1 MLLLASAMALG
12 ISALSFFLYSA
23 MMRYAEREY
32 EIDARIFSVFSTGCI
47 SLNSALTVKELQM
60 RQSGIRFE
68 RQLCAL
74 EETPIEDTE
83 LSTIVMN
90 LLDNAIE
97 AILRHAS
104 PPESP
109 LIAFRI
115 QRTREMLLVECRN
128 PVDAATIRRRGE
140 RFLPSKSGRGHGVF
154 HSKGDRPRGGT
165 GGLRI
170 RLCHHDLHDR
180 KRPGTPAVGA
190 LLAGLGFSLLPCPLW
205 ALAVLAVPLTLHPN
219 KLYLLENKKALIL
232 RSALSR
238 LYAKAHYRPAS

>member
-1 MLLLASAMALG
+1 MPEQCLQKLRSTYDSLHSLRHDLKNHLRIAVELARVGRISESADYLQK
-12 ISALSFFLYSA
+12 
-23 MMRYAEREY
+23 
-32 EIDARIFSVFSTGCI
+32 IDARIFSVFSTGCI
-47 SLNSALTVKELQM
+47 SLDSALTVKELQM

-109 LIAFRI
+109 PIAFRI
-115 QRTREMLLVECRN
+115 QRTREMLLIECRN

-140 RFLPSKSGRGHGVF
+140 RFLTSKSGRGHGVF

-180 KRPGTPAVGA
+180 KRPGVPAAGAPARPVPRRRGPDRHLTPVSPP
-190 LLAGLGFSLLPCPLW
+190 AGGITPRPC
-205 ALAVLAVPLTLHPN
+205 
-219 KLYLLENKKALIL
+219 
-232 RSALSR
+232 
-238 LYAKAHYRPAS
+238 